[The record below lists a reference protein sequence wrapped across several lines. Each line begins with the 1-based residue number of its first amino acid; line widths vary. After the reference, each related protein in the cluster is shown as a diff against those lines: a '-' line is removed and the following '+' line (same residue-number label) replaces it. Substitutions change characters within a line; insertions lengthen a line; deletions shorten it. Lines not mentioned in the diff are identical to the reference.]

1 MKETINTN
9 SIEGINDAEAQML
22 RAILL
27 FMRSAKPFEVMEI
40 KLNDNRAG
48 EFSILVKTNY
58 KQVFVVDSVSK

>member
-1 MKETINTN
+1 MKYTTNMN

-22 RAILL
+22 KAILL

-40 KLNDNRAG
+40 KLNDNKAG

>member
-1 MKETINTN
+1 MKEITNTN
-9 SIEGINDAEAQML
+9 SIQGINDAEAQML

-40 KLNDNRAG
+40 KLNDNKVG